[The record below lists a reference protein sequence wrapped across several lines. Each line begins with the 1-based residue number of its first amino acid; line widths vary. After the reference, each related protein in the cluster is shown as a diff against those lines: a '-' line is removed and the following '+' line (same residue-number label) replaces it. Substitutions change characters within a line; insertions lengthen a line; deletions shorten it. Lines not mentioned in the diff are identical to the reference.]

1 MQRQGPNCYF
11 RALSRLCFGWAE
23 GLSSLTISTEGAKP
37 TNTGPAGPRH
47 QLQLRQTRVLL
58 PKPKTTQVP
67 DSLPFILWGAVCL
80 PLITFLVLFA
90 GGRGWSTFADRFALA
105 LSGLSLAGCSVVLAA
120 VWLTDGEYA
129 APIHWFSLGDF
140 SLSIL
145 VRVDALAALML
156 WVVAFISLLVQVFS
170 VQYMRGDPAYT
181 RYFALL
187 GLFTFAMYGLL
198 LTENLLVVYFF
209 WELVGFSSYTL
220 ISFWSDKD
228 AAVKAGR
235 KAFLFNRA
243 ADLGFLAALL
253 LLWAHYHTFN
263 LSEIKWVV
271 GPDSAHT
278 WFTWLGI
285 GLLLGTAGKSAQFPL
300 SGWLPDAMQGP
311 TPVSALIHA
320 ATMVAAGVY
329 LIIRADFLLNGLV
342 RDLALIMG
350 AITALGG
357 ALAAT
362 SQTDLKKVLAYS
374 TISQLG
380 YMVMAVGAGAPTAAF
395 FHLITHAFFKASL
408 FLCAG
413 SVIHYLAH
421 GPAARDPQDMRQMG
435 GLARSMP
442 LVFACY
448 TLSALALAGVPLL
461 SGFLSKEQILSE
473 LWIAAH
479 RGSGPA
485 MLAWVAALIG
495 VGLTAFYIARQWFL
509 VFIRPQGLPAVQA
522 LPTPSPSPLSVWE
535 AVPLLLLALFVPFW
549 AYAAHPLDPAQAW
562 IMARLA
568 PVATL
573 PAPGWLALVSLGL
586 LSIGF
591 GAAWQW
597 YGRADQTG
605 LRHLSATDSQIAH
618 PLAKDSSYS
627 DWVGLLFN
635 QYLKKY
641 VQWQG
646 VDSIYEHFLVKIT
659 LQLAHSF
666 QCWDQQA
673 LNRWV
678 DVSGKITVVLG
689 RLMAWIDRNVIDG
702 LVRGLTTLT
711 IRAGQM
717 ARNTQTGQIQ
727 QYYGLAVGVV
737 VLMLLFILYWAQ

>member
-1 MQRQGPNCYF
+1 MVQQ
-11 RALSRLCFGWAE
+11 CFVVFKTRWPAPENIISPESAKPSNIGWA
-23 GLSSLTISTEGAKP
+23 
-37 TNTGPAGPRH
+37 GPGHRA
-47 QLQLRQTRVLL
+47 QLRQTRVLL

-80 PLITFLVLFA
+80 PLITFLILFV
-90 GGRGWSTFADRFALA
+90 GGRNWPTVADRLALT
-105 LSGLSLAGCSVVLAA
+105 LSGLSLVGFSVVLAA
-120 VWLTDGEYA
+120 GWLADWGYA
-129 APIHWFSLGDF
+129 APIHWFSLGEF
-140 SLSIL
+140 ALTIL

-156 WVVAFISLLVQVFS
+156 WVVAFISFLVQVFS
-170 VQYMRGDPAYT
+170 VQYMRGDLAYT

-253 LLWAHYHTFN
+253 LLWAHYYTFN
-263 LSEIKWVV
+263 LSEIKLMV
-271 GPDSAHT
+271 GPDSADP

-329 LIIRADFLLNGLV
+329 LIIRADFLLNGLIMDV
-342 RDLALIMG
+342 ALIMG

-380 YMVMAVGAGAPTAAF
+380 YMVMAVGAGAPMAAF
-395 FHLITHAFFKASL
+395 FHLVTHAFFKASL

-413 SVIHYLAH
+413 SVIHHLAH
-421 GPAARDPQDMRQMG
+421 GSAARDPQDMRQMG

-473 LWIAAH
+473 LWTAAT

-485 MLAWVAALIG
+485 MIAWVAALIG
-495 VGLTAFYIARQWFL
+495 IGLTAFYIARQWFL
-509 VFIRPQGLPAVQA
+509 VFVRPPGLPAGGT
-522 LPTPSPSPLSVWE
+522 LPTPPKSPLSVWE

-549 AYAAHPLDPAQAW
+549 AFAVHPLEPTQAW
-562 IMARLA
+562 IMVRLA
-568 PVATL
+568 PAAAL
-573 PAPGWLALVSLGL
+573 PAPWWLAPLSLGL

-591 GAAWQW
+591 GLAWQW
-597 YGRADQTG
+597 YGGANRTI
-605 LRHLSATDSQIAH
+605 LRHLSATDSQIVH
-618 PLAKDSSYS
+618 RTTEDISHWDRLYH
-627 DWVGLLFN
+627 WVWSLVN
-635 QYLKKY
+635 QYLQKY
-641 VQWQG
+641 VHWQG
-646 VDSIYEHFLVKIT
+646 VDGIYEHFLVKIA
-659 LQLAHSF
+659 LQLAHWL
-666 QCWDQQA
+666 QWWDKRA
-673 LNRWV
+673 LDRSV
-678 DVSGKITVVLG
+678 DVSGKITVVVG
-689 RLMAWIDRNVIDG
+689 RLSAWFDRNVVDG
-702 LVRGLTTLT
+702 LVRGLTTL
-711 IRAGQM
+711 IKRAGQM

-727 QYYGLAVGVV
+727 QYYGWAVGMV
-737 VLMLLFILYWAQ
+737 VLVFLLILYWAQ